1 MHTTDKQVRTLM
13 SEMNKHGH
21 VGLAA
26 AGANMDRK
34 TARKYL
40 AIRQMPSALTRPRDW
55 KTRECPF
62 SDEDWAW
69 VEAQLEASPT
79 FEAKTLFESLRA
91 RNPGAYDDGQLRTMQ
106 RLVKTWRALK
116 GPEKMAFLAQQHRP
130 GEAAQT
136 DFTWA
141 NELNVTILGVA
152 FAHMFCHFVLPFS
165 NWQWVTVCS
174 SESMAAITRGVQSSL
189 FQLGRIPIWHQ
200 TDNSTAATHLG
211 SSGERCFNDNY
222 LSVMAHFGMK
232 PRTTGVGEKEQ
243 NGDVESANGVLKRR
257 LEQMLLVRGSRDFES
272 VPAYEKWAQSVCND
286 ANKGRSKRFAEELAA
301 MPVLRVK
308 RLAEHQ
314 ELDFKVSPWGTIRVN
329 HNAYSVPSR
338 LIGETLRIHLS
349 MSHLE
354 VFYAGKMLFTI
365 ERISGRNGHAINY
378 RHVVWSLVNKPGG
391 FARYR
396 YRDSLFPSLVFR
408 RAYDAICEMKG
419 VSTASDL
426 AYSRVLHL
434 AAATLESE
442 VQAGLELLLEQ
453 GITPCVEA
461 LQGLINKD
469 EIHVP
474 LIGELDVELSTYDSL
489 LASSGAS

>member
-1 MHTTDKQVRTLM
+1 MRTTDEQVRKLM
-13 SEMNKHGH
+13 TEMIKHGR

-26 AGANMDRK
+26 ARSGMDRK
-34 TARKYL
+34 TAGKYVKAGVL
-40 AIRQMPSALTRPRDW
+40 PSALVQARDW

-62 SDEDWAW
+62 SEEDRAW
-69 VEAQLEASPT
+69 VETQLEASPS
-79 FEAKTLFESLRA
+79 FEAKTLFEALRA
-91 RNPGAYDDGQLRTMQ
+91 RNPGAYEDGQLRTMQ

-165 NWQWVTVCS
+165 NWQWVTVCT
-174 SESMAAITRGVQSSL
+174 SESMAAITRGVQSAL
-189 FQLGRIPIWHQ
+189 FRLGHIPTWHQ

-211 SSGERCFNDNY
+211 SSGKRCFNDNY

-243 NGDVESANGVLKRR
+243 NGDVEAANGALKRR

-272 VPAYEKWAQSVCND
+272 LVAYENWAQLICGD
-286 ANKGRSKRFAEELAA
+286 ANKGRSKKVTVELAA

-308 RLAEHQ
+308 RLAEYR
-314 ELDFKVSPWGTIRVN
+314 ELDVKVSAWGTVRVN
-329 HNAYSVPSR
+329 HNTYSVPAR

-349 MSHLE
+349 MSHFE
-354 VFYAGKMLFTI
+354 VLYAGKLLFTV
-365 ERISGRNGHAINY
+365 ECISGRYGHAINY
-378 RHVVWSLVNKPGG
+378 RDVVWSLVNKPGG

-396 YRDSLFPSLVFR
+396 HREALFPSLVFR
-408 RAYDAICEMKG
+408 RAYDAIVEAKG
-419 VSTASDL
+419 ASIASDL
-426 AYSRVLHL
+426 VYLRVLHL

-442 VQAGLELLLEQ
+442 VQAALELLLEQ
-453 GITPCVEA
+453 RITPCLEA
-461 LQGLINKD
+461 LQGLLKKD
-469 EIHVP
+469 KVLVP
-474 LIGELDVELSTYDSL
+474 LIGEFDVELSAYDNL
-489 LASSGAS
+489 LASGGPS